1 MVHQSTGLGSQWF
14 TAKRDCFRE
23 ISSQPAWVHSG
34 SRPKGSASQ
43 RFPVNEHG
51 FTVVHRQ
58 RDCFTEISSQRARV
72 HSGSQSNFK
81 DVRIQSSYPSAARG
95 ARYARAP
102 QLGRNENV
110 LPGAHAAAYGRGNT
124 CAHLLL
130 VTVVAGAVEVTVPAS
145 GGMSYRSVP
154 CHDGV
159 PGRRTADTAELYQ
172 KAFTH
177 DTAIAYACV
186 IAYAS
191 ACTCAYACARVY

>member
-1 MVHQSTGLGSQWF
+1 MKAWVHSGSHSKGEVHSGSPSTSMGSQWF
-14 TAKRDCFRE
+14 TAKE
-23 ISSQPAWVHSG
+23 T
-34 SRPKGSASQ
+34 ASQ
-43 RFPVNEHG
+43 RFPVNGQG
-51 FTVVHRQ
+51 FTVVR
-58 RDCFTEISSQRARV
+58 RVISKMLAFKV
-72 HSGSQSNFK
+72 HIRPQLG
-81 DVRIQSSYPSAARG
+81 G

-130 VTVVAGAVEVTVPAS
+130 VTVVAGAVEVTVPAN
-145 GGMSYRSVP
+145 GGVSYRSVP

-159 PGRRTADTAELYQ
+159 PGRRTADAAELYQ

-177 DTAIAYACV
+177 DTAIANACV
-186 IAYAS
+186 IAYAF